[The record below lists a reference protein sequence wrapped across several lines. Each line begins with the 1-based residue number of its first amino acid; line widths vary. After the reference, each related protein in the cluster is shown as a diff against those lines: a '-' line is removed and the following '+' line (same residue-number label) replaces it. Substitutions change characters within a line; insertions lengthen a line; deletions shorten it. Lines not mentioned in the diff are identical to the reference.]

1 MENSVI
7 HCENLKFTFYCVSS
21 YICDAMKL
29 ELFIFGITAFLIFN
43 TYYDGKGLKLFH
55 SWQKEIKMTTF
66 AFIGLSL
73 YIFLKKNPGQSQ
85 SMFSHANDIIRYM
98 PISRS
103 SADMLSPFLDF
114 ANKKSLFEGM
124 GQNYAPDA
132 TGSGPN
138 LAQSGGGAKQAQM
151 EARLTSSGRNNATK
165 RSVSETKKKFVA
177 AQQSWK
183 CGHCDRQ
190 LPAWYEVD
198 HIVRLEHGG
207 SNNVD
212 NLVALCR
219 DCHGKKTAMETF

>member
-1 MENSVI
+1 
-7 HCENLKFTFYCVSS
+7 
-21 YICDAMKL
+21 MKL
-29 ELFIFGITAFLIFN
+29 ELFIFGITAFLVFN
-43 TYYDGKGLKLFH
+43 TYYDGKYLKVFH
-55 SWQKEIKMTTF
+55 SWQKEIKMSTF
-66 AFIGLSL
+66 AFVGLSL
-73 YIFLKKNPGQSQ
+73 YIFFKKNPGQSQ
-85 SMFSHANDIIRYM
+85 SMLSHANDIIRYM

-114 ANKKSLFEGM
+114 ANKKSMFQDGDGGNSNDGNLG
-124 GQNYAPDA
+124 GG
-132 TGSGPN
+132 GSG
-138 LAQSGGGAKQAQM
+138 SGGRREAQM
-151 EARLTSSGRNNATK
+151 EARLRSSGRNNATK

>member
-1 MENSVI
+1 
-7 HCENLKFTFYCVSS
+7 
-21 YICDAMKL
+21 MKL
-29 ELFIFGITAFLIFN
+29 ELFVFGITAFLIFN
-43 TYYDGKGLKLFH
+43 TYYDGKYLKVFH
-55 SWQKEIKMTTF
+55 SWQKEIKMSTF
-66 AFIGLSL
+66 AFVGLSL
-73 YIFLKKNPGQSQ
+73 YIFLKKNPGQTQ
-85 SMFSHANDIIRYM
+85 SMLSHANDIIRYM

-114 ANKKSLFEGM
+114 ANKKSLFQEGD
-124 GQNYAPDA
+124 NF
-132 TGSGPN
+132 N
-138 LAQSGGGAKQAQM
+138 LAQQQQQQQPQQPQQPQTAREAQM
-151 EARLTSSGRNNATK
+151 AARLMASGRNNATK

>member
-1 MENSVI
+1 VKTHI
-7 HCENLKFTFYCVSS
+7 LYCVAFI
-21 YICDAMKL
+21 YGAMKL
-29 ELFIFGITAFLIFN
+29 ELFVFGVTAFLVVN
-43 TYYDGKGLKLFH
+43 TYYDGKYLKLFH

-85 SMFSHANDIIRYM
+85 TMMSHANDMIRYM

-114 ANKKSLFEGM
+114 ANKKSLFEGP
-124 GQNYAPDA
+124 GPGPNDAPGGA
-132 TGSGPN
+132 SGSG
-138 LAQSGGGAKQAQM
+138 LANGRREAQM
-151 EARLTSSGRNNATK
+151 EARLMSSGRNNATK

>member
-1 MENSVI
+1 
-7 HCENLKFTFYCVSS
+7 
-21 YICDAMKL
+21 
-29 ELFIFGITAFLIFN
+29 
-43 TYYDGKGLKLFH
+43 
-55 SWQKEIKMTTF
+55 MTTF

-85 SMFSHANDIIRYM
+85 SMLSHANDIIRYM
-98 PISRS
+98 PISRT

-124 GQNYAPDA
+124 NDSNSGSSE
-132 TGSGPN
+132 TG
-138 LAQSGGGAKQAQM
+138 LANGRRQAQI
-151 EARLTSSGRNNATK
+151 EARLMSSGRNNATK

>member
-1 MENSVI
+1 
-7 HCENLKFTFYCVSS
+7 
-21 YICDAMKL
+21 MKL
-29 ELFIFGITAFLIFN
+29 ELFIFGITAFLVFN
-43 TYYDGKGLKLFH
+43 TYYDGKYLKVFH
-55 SWQKEIKMTTF
+55 SWQKEIKMSTF
-66 AFIGLSL
+66 AFVGLSL

-85 SMFSHANDIIRYM
+85 SMMSHANDIIRYM

-114 ANKKSLFEGM
+114 ANKKSMFQDGD
-124 GQNYAPDA
+124 GGNS
-132 TGSGPN
+132 SGD
-138 LAQSGGGAKQAQM
+138 LGGGGRREAQM
-151 EARLTSSGRNNATK
+151 EARLRSSGRNNATK

>member
-1 MENSVI
+1 
-7 HCENLKFTFYCVSS
+7 
-21 YICDAMKL
+21 
-29 ELFIFGITAFLIFN
+29 
-43 TYYDGKGLKLFH
+43 
-55 SWQKEIKMTTF
+55 MTTF
-66 AFIGLSL
+66 AFVGLSL

-85 SMFSHANDIIRYM
+85 SMLSHANDIIRYM

-114 ANKKSLFEGM
+114 ANKKSMFQDG
-124 GQNYAPDA
+124 DA
-132 TGSGPN
+132 
-138 LAQSGGGAKQAQM
+138 GGGNDLGGGGGRRREAQM
-151 EARLTSSGRNNATK
+151 EARLRSSGRNNATK

>member
-1 MENSVI
+1 M
-7 HCENLKFTFYCVSS
+7 
-21 YICDAMKL
+21 
-29 ELFIFGITAFLIFN
+29 
-43 TYYDGKGLKLFH
+43 
-55 SWQKEIKMTTF
+55 WQKEIKMFTF
-66 AFIGLSL
+66 AFVGLSL
-73 YIFLKKNPGQSQ
+73 YIFLKKNPGQSHT
-85 SMFSHANDIIRYM
+85 MLSHANDIIRYM

-114 ANKKSLFEGM
+114 ANKKSLFQEG
-124 GQNYAPDA
+124 DA
-132 TGSGPN
+132 N
-138 LAQSGGGAKQAQM
+138 LAHGGGAKEAQM
-151 EARLTSSGRNNATK
+151 EARIMASGRNNATK

>member
-1 MENSVI
+1 
-7 HCENLKFTFYCVSS
+7 
-21 YICDAMKL
+21 MKL
-29 ELFIFGITAFLIFN
+29 ELFVFGITAFLIFN
-43 TYYDGKGLKLFH
+43 TYYDGKYLKVFH
-55 SWQKEIKMTTF
+55 SWQKEIKMSTF
-66 AFIGLSL
+66 AFVGLSL
-73 YIFLKKNPGQSQ
+73 YIFLKKNPGQTQ
-85 SMFSHANDIIRYM
+85 SMLSHANDIIRYM

-114 ANKKSLFEGM
+114 ANKKSLFQEGD
-124 GQNYAPDA
+124 NF
-132 TGSGPN
+132 N
-138 LAQSGGGAKQAQM
+138 LAQQPHQPHQPQQPQQPQSAKEAQM
-151 EARLTSSGRNNATK
+151 AARLMASGRNNATK

>member
-1 MENSVI
+1 
-7 HCENLKFTFYCVSS
+7 
-21 YICDAMKL
+21 MKL
-29 ELFIFGITAFLIFN
+29 ELFIFGITAFLVFN
-43 TYYDGKGLKLFH
+43 TYYDGKYLKVFH
-55 SWQKEIKMTTF
+55 SWQKEIKMSTF
-66 AFIGLSL
+66 AFVGLSL

-85 SMFSHANDIIRYM
+85 TMMSHANDIIRYM

-114 ANKKSLFEGM
+114 ANQKSLFQE
-124 GQNYAPDA
+124 
-132 TGSGPN
+132 
-138 LAQSGGGAKQAQM
+138 GGAGNVDVNVNVARHGPKEAQM
-151 EARLTSSGRNNATK
+151 EARIMASGRNNATK

>member
-1 MENSVI
+1 
-7 HCENLKFTFYCVSS
+7 
-21 YICDAMKL
+21 MKL

-43 TYYDGKGLKLFH
+43 TYYDGKYLKLFH

-85 SMFSHANDIIRYM
+85 SMLSHANDIIRYM
-98 PISRS
+98 PISRT

-124 GQNYAPDA
+124 NDSNSGSSE
-132 TGSGPN
+132 TG
-138 LAQSGGGAKQAQM
+138 LANGRRQAQM
-151 EARLTSSGRNNATK
+151 EARLMSSGRNNATK

>member
-1 MENSVI
+1 
-7 HCENLKFTFYCVSS
+7 
-21 YICDAMKL
+21 MKL
-29 ELFIFGITAFLIFN
+29 ELFVFGITAFLIFN
-43 TYYDGKGLKLFH
+43 TYYDGKYLKMFH
-55 SWQKEIKMTTF
+55 SWQKEIKMSTF
-66 AFIGLSL
+66 AFVGLSL
-73 YIFLKKNPGQSQ
+73 YIFLKKNPGQTQ
-85 SMFSHANDIIRYM
+85 SMLSHANDIIRYM

-114 ANKKSLFEGM
+114 ANKKSLFQEGD
-124 GQNYAPDA
+124 NF
-132 TGSGPN
+132 N
-138 LAQSGGGAKQAQM
+138 LAQQPQQPQQPQQHQQHQQPQTAKEAQM
-151 EARLTSSGRNNATK
+151 AARLMASGRNNATK

>member
-1 MENSVI
+1 MCHAFI
-7 HCENLKFTFYCVSS
+7 YGT
-21 YICDAMKL
+21 MKL
-29 ELFIFGITAFLIFN
+29 ELFIFGVTAFLVFN

-114 ANKKSLFEGM
+114 ANKRSMFQDGGGGGGGE
-124 GQNYAPDA
+124 A
-132 TGSGPN
+132 N

-151 EARLTSSGRNNATK
+151 EARITSSGRNNATK

>member
-1 MENSVI
+1 
-7 HCENLKFTFYCVSS
+7 
-21 YICDAMKL
+21 MKL
-29 ELFIFGITAFLIFN
+29 ELFIFGITAFLVFN
-43 TYYDGKGLKLFH
+43 TYYDGKYLKVFH
-55 SWQKEIKMTTF
+55 SWQKEIKMSTF
-66 AFIGLSL
+66 AFVGLSL

-85 SMFSHANDIIRYM
+85 TMMSHANDIIRYM

-114 ANKKSLFEGM
+114 ANQKSLFQE
-124 GQNYAPDA
+124 
-132 TGSGPN
+132 
-138 LAQSGGGAKQAQM
+138 GGAGNVNVARHGPKEAQM
-151 EARLTSSGRNNATK
+151 EARIMASGRNNATK

>member
-1 MENSVI
+1 
-7 HCENLKFTFYCVSS
+7 
-21 YICDAMKL
+21 MKL
-29 ELFIFGITAFLIFN
+29 ELFVFGITAFLIFN
-43 TYYDGKGLKLFH
+43 TYYDGKYLKVFH
-55 SWQKEIKMTTF
+55 SWQKEIKMSTF
-66 AFIGLSL
+66 AFVGLSL
-73 YIFLKKNPGQSQ
+73 YIFLKKNPGQTQ
-85 SMFSHANDIIRYM
+85 SMLSHANDIIRYM

-114 ANKKSLFEGM
+114 ANKKSLFQEGD
-124 GQNYAPDA
+124 NF
-132 TGSGPN
+132 N
-138 LAQSGGGAKQAQM
+138 LAQQPHQPQSAKEAQM
-151 EARLTSSGRNNATK
+151 AARLMASGRNNATK

>member
-1 MENSVI
+1 
-7 HCENLKFTFYCVSS
+7 
-21 YICDAMKL
+21 MKL
-29 ELFIFGITAFLIFN
+29 ELFVFGITAFLVFN
-43 TYYDGKGLKLFH
+43 TYYDGKYLKVFH
-55 SWQKEIKMTTF
+55 SWQKEIKMSTF
-66 AFIGLSL
+66 AFVGLSL
-73 YIFLKKNPGQSQ
+73 YIFLKKNPGQSHT
-85 SMFSHANDIIRYM
+85 MLSHANDIIRYM

-114 ANKKSLFEGM
+114 ANKKSMFQEGA
-124 GQNYAPDA
+124 GEA
-132 TGSGPN
+132 PN
-138 LAQSGGGAKQAQM
+138 LAQNGRREAQM
-151 EARLTSSGRNNATK
+151 GARIMSSGRNNATK

>member
-1 MENSVI
+1 M
-7 HCENLKFTFYCVSS
+7 
-21 YICDAMKL
+21 
-29 ELFIFGITAFLIFN
+29 FN
-43 TYYDGKGLKLFH
+43 TYYDGKYLKVFH
-55 SWQKEIKMTTF
+55 SWQKEIKMSTF
-66 AFIGLSL
+66 AFVGLSL

-85 SMFSHANDIIRYM
+85 TMMSHANDIIRYM

-114 ANKKSLFEGM
+114 ANNKSLFQE
-124 GQNYAPDA
+124 
-132 TGSGPN
+132 
-138 LAQSGGGAKQAQM
+138 GGAGNVDVNVNVARHGPKEAQM
-151 EARLTSSGRNNATK
+151 EARIMASGRNNATK

>member
-1 MENSVI
+1 
-7 HCENLKFTFYCVSS
+7 
-21 YICDAMKL
+21 MKL
-29 ELFIFGITAFLIFN
+29 ELFIFGITAFLVFN
-43 TYYDGKGLKLFH
+43 TYYDGKYLKVFH
-55 SWQKEIKMTTF
+55 SWQKEIKMSTF
-66 AFIGLSL
+66 AFVGLSL

-85 SMFSHANDIIRYM
+85 SMLSHANDIIRYM

-114 ANKKSLFEGM
+114 ANKKSMFQDGDGGNSNDGNLG
-124 GQNYAPDA
+124 GG
-132 TGSGPN
+132 GSG
-138 LAQSGGGAKQAQM
+138 SGGRREAQM
-151 EARLTSSGRNNATK
+151 EARLRSSGRNNATK

>member
-1 MENSVI
+1 
-7 HCENLKFTFYCVSS
+7 
-21 YICDAMKL
+21 MKL
-29 ELFIFGITAFLIFN
+29 ELFVFGITAFLVLN
-43 TYYDGKGLKLFH
+43 TYYDGKYLKVFH
-55 SWQKEIKMTTF
+55 SWQKEIKMSTF
-66 AFIGLSL
+66 AFVGLSL
-73 YIFLKKNPGQSQ
+73 YIFLKKNPGQSHN
-85 SMFSHANDIIRYM
+85 MLAHANDIIRYM

-114 ANKKSLFEGM
+114 ANKKSLFTEGQDLAQT
-124 GQNYAPDA
+124 GLQSVKS
-132 TGSGPN
+132 GSG
-138 LAQSGGGAKQAQM
+138 KEAQM
-151 EARLTSSGRNNATK
+151 EARIMSSGRNNATK

>member
-1 MENSVI
+1 
-7 HCENLKFTFYCVSS
+7 
-21 YICDAMKL
+21 MKL
-29 ELFIFGITAFLIFN
+29 ELFVFGITAFLVFN
-43 TYYDGKGLKLFH
+43 TYYDGKYLKVFH
-55 SWQKEIKMTTF
+55 SWQKEIKMSTF
-66 AFIGLSL
+66 AFVGLSL
-73 YIFLKKNPGQSQ
+73 YIFLKKNPGQTQ
-85 SMFSHANDIIRYM
+85 SMLSHANDIIRYM

-114 ANKKSLFEGM
+114 ANKKSLFQEGD
-124 GQNYAPDA
+124 NF
-132 TGSGPN
+132 N
-138 LAQSGGGAKQAQM
+138 LAQQQQPQSQQQQQQPQNAREAQM
-151 EARLTSSGRNNATK
+151 AARLMASGRNNATK

-219 DCHGKKTAMETF
+219 DCHGKKNRYGNVLKKNKKREERREKRERRHAFRTF

>member
-1 MENSVI
+1 V
-7 HCENLKFTFYCVSS
+7 
-21 YICDAMKL
+21 
-29 ELFIFGITAFLIFN
+29 FGITAFLIFN
-43 TYYDGKGLKLFH
+43 TYYDGKYLKVFH
-55 SWQKEIKMTTF
+55 SWQKEIKMSTF
-66 AFIGLSL
+66 AFVGLSL
-73 YIFLKKNPGQSQ
+73 YIFLKKNPGQTQ
-85 SMFSHANDIIRYM
+85 SMLSHANDIIRYM

-103 SADMLSPFLDF
+103 SADMLTPFLDF
-114 ANKKSLFEGM
+114 ANKKSLFQEGD
-124 GQNYAPDA
+124 NYNF
-132 TGSGPN
+132 N
-138 LAQSGGGAKQAQM
+138 LAQQPQQPQQPQSAKEAQM
-151 EARLTSSGRNNATK
+151 AARLKASGRNNATK

>member
-1 MENSVI
+1 
-7 HCENLKFTFYCVSS
+7 
-21 YICDAMKL
+21 MKL
-29 ELFIFGITAFLIFN
+29 ELFIFGITAFLVFN
-43 TYYDGKGLKLFH
+43 TYYDGKYLKLFH
-55 SWQKEIKMTTF
+55 SWQKEIKMSTF
-66 AFIGLSL
+66 AFVGLSL

-85 SMFSHANDIIRYM
+85 SIMSHANDIIRYM

-114 ANKKSLFEGM
+114 ANNKSLFQDG
-124 GQNYAPDA
+124 GDSANA
-132 TGSGPN
+132 SRHGP
-138 LAQSGGGAKQAQM
+138 KEAQM
-151 EARLTSSGRNNATK
+151 QARIMASGRNNATK

>member
-1 MENSVI
+1 
-7 HCENLKFTFYCVSS
+7 
-21 YICDAMKL
+21 MKL
-29 ELFIFGITAFLIFN
+29 ELFIFGITAFLVFN
-43 TYYDGKGLKLFH
+43 TYYDGKYLKVFH
-55 SWQKEIKMTTF
+55 SWQKEIKMSTF
-66 AFIGLSL
+66 AFVGLSL
-73 YIFLKKNPGQSQ
+73 YIFLKKNPGQTQ
-85 SMFSHANDIIRYM
+85 SMLSHANDIIRYM

-103 SADMLSPFLDF
+103 SADMLTPFLDF
-114 ANKKSLFEGM
+114 ANKKSLFQEGD
-124 GQNYAPDA
+124 NF
-132 TGSGPN
+132 N
-138 LAQSGGGAKQAQM
+138 LAQQPQQPQSAKEAQM
-151 EARLTSSGRNNATK
+151 AARLMASGRNNATK

>member
-1 MENSVI
+1 
-7 HCENLKFTFYCVSS
+7 
-21 YICDAMKL
+21 MKL
-29 ELFIFGITAFLIFN
+29 EFFIFCVTAFLILN
-43 TYYDGKGLKLFH
+43 TYYDGKYLKLFH

-66 AFIGLSL
+66 ALVGFSL
-73 YIFLKKNPGQSQ
+73 YIYLKKNPGQSQ
-85 SMFSHANDIIRYM
+85 TIMSHANDIIRYM

-103 SADMLSPFLDF
+103 SADMLSPFVDF
-114 ANKKSLFEGM
+114 ANKKSFFNEKEAEVDVGI
-124 GQNYAPDA
+124 
-132 TGSGPN
+132 SRH
-138 LAQSGGGAKQAQM
+138 
-151 EARLTSSGRNNATK
+151 EARILSSGRNNATK

-183 CGHCDRQ
+183 CGHCSRQ

-219 DCHGKKTAMETF
+219 DCHGKKTAIETF

>member
-1 MENSVI
+1 
-7 HCENLKFTFYCVSS
+7 
-21 YICDAMKL
+21 MKL
-29 ELFIFGITAFLIFN
+29 ELFIFGITAFLVFN
-43 TYYDGKGLKLFH
+43 TYYDGKYLKVFH
-55 SWQKEIKMTTF
+55 SWQKEIKMSTF
-66 AFIGLSL
+66 AFVGLSL

-85 SMFSHANDIIRYM
+85 SMLSHANDIIRYM

-114 ANKKSLFEGM
+114 ANNKSMFQDGD
-124 GQNYAPDA
+124 G
-132 TGSGPN
+132 T
-138 LAQSGGGAKQAQM
+138 SGGNSNGDLGGGGGGGRREAQM
-151 EARLTSSGRNNATK
+151 EARIRSSGRNNATK

>member
-1 MENSVI
+1 
-7 HCENLKFTFYCVSS
+7 
-21 YICDAMKL
+21 MKL
-29 ELFIFGITAFLIFN
+29 ELFIFGITAFLVFN
-43 TYYDGKGLKLFH
+43 TYYDGKYLKVFH
-55 SWQKEIKMTTF
+55 SWQKEIKMSTF
-66 AFIGLSL
+66 AFVGLSL

-85 SMFSHANDIIRYM
+85 SMMSHANDIIRYM

-114 ANKKSLFEGM
+114 ANKKSMFQDGD
-124 GQNYAPDA
+124 GD
-132 TGSGPN
+132 
-138 LAQSGGGAKQAQM
+138 GGGVGGGSNGDLGGRREAQM
-151 EARLTSSGRNNATK
+151 EARLRSSGRNNATK

>member
-1 MENSVI
+1 
-7 HCENLKFTFYCVSS
+7 
-21 YICDAMKL
+21 MKL

-43 TYYDGKGLKLFH
+43 TYYDGKYLKVFH
-55 SWQKEIKMTTF
+55 SWQKEIKMSTF
-66 AFIGLSL
+66 AFVGLSL

-85 SMFSHANDIIRYM
+85 SMLSHANDIIRYM

-114 ANKKSLFEGM
+114 ANKKSMFQDG
-124 GQNYAPDA
+124 DA
-132 TGSGPN
+132 
-138 LAQSGGGAKQAQM
+138 SGGNDLGAGAGAGAGGGRREAQM
-151 EARLTSSGRNNATK
+151 EARLRSSGRNNATK

>member
-1 MENSVI
+1 
-7 HCENLKFTFYCVSS
+7 
-21 YICDAMKL
+21 MKL
-29 ELFIFGITAFLIFN
+29 ELFVFGITAFLIFN
-43 TYYDGKGLKLFH
+43 TYYDGKYLKVFH
-55 SWQKEIKMTTF
+55 SWQKEIKMSTF
-66 AFIGLSL
+66 AFVGLSL
-73 YIFLKKNPGQSQ
+73 YIFLKKNPGQTQ
-85 SMFSHANDIIRYM
+85 SMLSHANDIIRYM

-114 ANKKSLFEGM
+114 ANKKSLFQEGD
-124 GQNYAPDA
+124 NF
-132 TGSGPN
+132 N
-138 LAQSGGGAKQAQM
+138 LAQQPQQHQQPQKAREAQM
-151 EARLTSSGRNNATK
+151 AARLMASGRNNATK

-183 CGHCDRQ
+183 CGHCDSQ